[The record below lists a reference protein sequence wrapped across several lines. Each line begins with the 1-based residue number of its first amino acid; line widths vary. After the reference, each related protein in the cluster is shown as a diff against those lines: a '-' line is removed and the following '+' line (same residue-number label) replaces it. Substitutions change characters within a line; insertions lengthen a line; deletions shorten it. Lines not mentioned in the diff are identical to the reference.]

1 MDSKHS
7 LNVNH
12 FSDSWVHLLLEIL
25 MMVGSN
31 HHETRLKEY
40 VIPYYQRKLT

>member
-25 MMVGSN
+25 MMVASN
-31 HHETRLKEY
+31 HGTRPKGY
-40 VIPYYQRKLT
+40 VIPYYQKKLT